1 VQCHVPNLSTSGRG
15 ADVANLNQ
23 ENADALTADGYNP
36 ADPFDTTAASGKWPE
51 ATNNFKDM
59 IHRIHGSG
67 VRDTEYRFVRDRG
80 TSGVFYYNM
89 SHIVFP
95 GIINLCETCHRPG
108 TYDGTLPTGALPT
121 NEVTGGEGLVTRAAV
136 TAARASVPNATD
148 IVNSPFVST
157 CIGCHDS
164 DLTAAHIAQNGGVRA
179 VSRSTYTAGLVNE
192 TCILC
197 HSAGKVADP
206 AAVHILPLS
215 LPAVI
220 E

>member
-1 VQCHVPNLSTSGRG
+1 MST
-15 ADVANLNQ
+15 V
-23 ENADALTADGYNP
+23 
-36 ADPFDTTAASGKWPE
+36 
-51 ATNNFKDM
+51 
-59 IHRIHGSG
+59 
-67 VRDTEYRFVRDRG
+67 
-80 TSGVFYYNM
+80 
-89 SHIVFP
+89 VFP

-108 TYDGTLPTGALPT
+108 SYDGTLPAGVLPT
-121 NEVTGGEGLVTRAAV
+121 IEVTGGEGLVTRAAV

-148 IVNSPFVST
+148 IVNSPFVTT

-164 DLTAAHIAQNGGVRA
+164 SLTAAHIGQNGGQIA
-179 VSRSTYTAGLVNE
+179 VSRSTYSANVANE

-220 E
+220 IP